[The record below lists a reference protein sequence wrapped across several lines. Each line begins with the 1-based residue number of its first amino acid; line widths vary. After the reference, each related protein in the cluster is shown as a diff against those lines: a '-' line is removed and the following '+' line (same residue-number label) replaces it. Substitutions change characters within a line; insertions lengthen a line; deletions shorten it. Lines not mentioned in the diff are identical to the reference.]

1 MARMA
6 VVVVLS
12 AAAFLLICGTLAL
25 GLLSG
30 ILVRRI
36 DRLEPVSRARLL
48 FGLRVLPLAAAVAG
62 ALGVVL
68 PTFLWFEPSASQER
82 IPVTLIVMAL
92 CGLALL
98 ARAAWRA
105 VHALSVTRRLT
116 QQWLAAARFIP
127 GFDAAVAAYAIDD
140 EFPTVAVVGIRRPVL
155 FMSSRVLR
163 ECSADETRAMILHEH
178 AHIEARDNARRL
190 ALRACPDLFT
200 RAGQFD
206 RAWESASEEAADTA
220 VARQSPQLALSLAQ
234 ALIRIGRLVPDP
246 LVGSVSAIYSGG
258 SLDARVRRLVTPP
271 SFARS
276 APALSRMTI
285 ALAGALAVWA
295 FAASAPAIHQ
305 AIEALVAT
313 LP

>member
-30 ILVRRI
+30 MLVRRI

-48 FGLRVLPLAAAVAG
+48 FGLRVLPLAAAGAG
-62 ALGVVL
+62 ALAVVL
-68 PTFLWFEPSASQER
+68 PTFLWFEPSGSHER

-127 GFDAAVAAYAIDD
+127 GFDAPVAAYAIDD

-206 RAWESASEEAADTA
+206 RAWESASEEAARI
-220 VARQSPQLALSLAQ
+220 ARLSAGALSLAQ

-271 SFARS
+271 SFTRS

>member
-12 AAAFLLICGTLAL
+12 AAALVLICGTAAL

-30 ILVRRI
+30 ILVRRL
-36 DRLEPVSRARLL
+36 DRLEPVSRARFL

-68 PTFLWFEPSASQER
+68 PTFLWFEPSGTRER
-82 IPVTLIVMAL
+82 IPVTLIVTAL

-105 VHALSVTRRLT
+105 FHALSVTRRLT
-116 QQWLAAARFIP
+116 QQWLAAARAIP
-127 GFDAAVAAYAIDD
+127 GLDARVAAYAIDD

-163 ECSADETRAMILHEH
+163 ECSEDETRAMILHER
-178 AHIEARDNARRL
+178 AHVEARDNARRL

-200 RAGQFD
+200 RAAQLD

-220 VARQSPQLALSLAQ
+220 VARQAPQLALSLAQ

-246 LVGSVSAIYSGG
+246 LLSA
-258 SLDARVRRLVTPP
+258 R
-271 SFARS
+271 
-276 APALSRMTI
+276 
-285 ALAGALAVWA
+285 
-295 FAASAPAIHQ
+295 
-305 AIEALVAT
+305 
-313 LP
+313 